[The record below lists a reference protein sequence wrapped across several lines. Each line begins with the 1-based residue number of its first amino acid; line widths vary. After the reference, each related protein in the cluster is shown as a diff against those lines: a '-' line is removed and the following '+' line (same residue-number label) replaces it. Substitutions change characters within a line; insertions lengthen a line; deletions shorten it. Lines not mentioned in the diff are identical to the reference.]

1 MVGTTISHYKVIE
14 KIGQAGVLAVLMVFP
29 LALSAQNPSAL
40 TTVWGPEEFVL
51 SSDCKNATRSG
62 VCRGSADVSLDG
74 FGAPFMLHVRNG
86 HEDGKNRVPR
96 ARIWLNG
103 QLLFGRLDISQQK
116 SGDLVKV
123 IHQSVAEYA
132 LAVELIPAKMPVTE
146 PSSLR
151 GSLTVWIEGTPS
163 GPSSERE
170 YLQTLEGE
178 PQSVALRA
186 FYKFGSPYTGTRI
199 GPGFYIKVTDDATLG
214 ELNALLRSVG
224 ASILQMNP
232 SLKRLFVRI
241 PDPGLNAALGQLL
254 NDPAVQN
261 VWPEGMKGNPL
272 PPDIR
277 IPGPGE
283 SPGRGPG

>member
-51 SSDCKNATRSG
+51 SSDCKNATKNG

-86 HEDGKNRVPR
+86 HEDGKNRVSR

-103 QLLFGRLDISQQK
+103 QLLIGRSDISQQK

-132 LAVELIPAKMPVTE
+132 LAVELFPARIPVTE

-151 GSLTVWIEGTPS
+151 GSLDSVDRRNAIRRVTRKGVPPVARRRTAVARLTCVLQV
-163 GPSSERE
+163 RE
-170 YLQTLEGE
+170 
-178 PQSVALRA
+178 PVHWNANR
-186 FYKFGSPYTGTRI
+186 
-199 GPGFYIKVTDDATLG
+199 PGVLH
-214 ELNALLRSVG
+214 
-224 ASILQMNP
+224 
-232 SLKRLFVRI
+232 KRLLMMQQSASSMLSCDR
-241 PDPGLNAALGQLL
+241 
-254 NDPAVQN
+254 
-261 VWPEGMKGNPL
+261 
-272 PPDIR
+272 
-277 IPGPGE
+277 
-283 SPGRGPG
+283 